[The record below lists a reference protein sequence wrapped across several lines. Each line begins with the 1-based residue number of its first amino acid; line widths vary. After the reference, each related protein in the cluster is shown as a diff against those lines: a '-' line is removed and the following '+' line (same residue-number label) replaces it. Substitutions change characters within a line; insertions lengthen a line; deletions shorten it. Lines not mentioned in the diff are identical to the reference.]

1 VLISPKI
8 IRSGQDVPD
17 MTEDLRNRMR
27 TLKPLEV
34 RIH

>member
-8 IRSGQDVPD
+8 IRNGQDALD

-27 TLKPLEV
+27 SFKPLEGLV
-34 RIH
+34 H